1 MSSDDPAQNRGGS
14 RNFADTTVLGMTN
27 ACVLI
32 ILVRNRWNLQL
43 IILVQLIILQ
53 LAYFSCDKCLCL
65 DYFSQESLISV
76 AYNSCAAYNS
86 AAYNSAAYNLQLIS
100 VMTNGCLYYFSQERV
115 KSAAYNYCAAI
126 FHQRSNLCNYNCI
139 FL

>member
-1 MSSDDPAQNRGGS
+1 VGWCNRAVWALLAKYWTSDEYKTEYKTKRRRGQESRMSSDDPAQNRGGS

-65 DYFSQESLISV
+65 DYFS
-76 AYNSCAAYNS
+76 
-86 AAYNSAAYNLQLIS
+86 
-100 VMTNGCLYYFSQERV
+100 
-115 KSAAYNYCAAI
+115 
-126 FHQRSNLCNYNCI
+126 
-139 FL
+139 

>member
-1 MSSDDPAQNRGGS
+1 MCCFLSLLCAESVIYRTVLDLSGGVVQQGSLGLACQILDFYEYKTEYKTKRRRGQESRMSSDDPAQNRGGS

-65 DYFSQESLISV
+65 DYFS
-76 AYNSCAAYNS
+76 
-86 AAYNSAAYNLQLIS
+86 
-100 VMTNGCLYYFSQERV
+100 
-115 KSAAYNYCAAI
+115 
-126 FHQRSNLCNYNCI
+126 
-139 FL
+139 